1 MDLTGGTMEE
11 SDGVTRL
18 LKAWSGG
25 DQGALRELTPK
36 VYLELRQM
44 AAKYMRK
51 ERTGNTL
58 QATALVHEVFLRMVQ
73 VDSVTWQDRAHFFAV
88 SATMMRRILVDRAH
102 AKGSAKRGGQALR
115 LNLDEAPEVA
125 AGSRDREIVALDEAL
140 TALAQVDPRKAKVV
154 ELRFFGGLSV
164 EESAEVLKISSQT
177 VMRDWKTARAWL
189 MAELTR

>member
-1 MDLTGGTMEE
+1 MEA

-25 DQGALRELTPK
+25 DEGARDELMPK
-36 VYLELRQM
+36 VYLELQRL

-51 ERTGNTL
+51 EAAGNTL
-58 QATALVHEVFLRMVQ
+58 QTTALVHEVFLRMVK
-73 VDSVTWQDRAHFFAV
+73 VESVTWQDRAHFFAV
-88 SATMMRRILVDRAH
+88 AATMMRRILVDRAH
-102 AKGSAKRGGQALR
+102 AKGSAKRGGQAMR
-115 LNLDEAPEVA
+115 LSLDEAPHVTG
-125 AGSRDREIVALDEAL
+125 GSGDREIAAIDEAL

-164 EESAEVLKISSQT
+164 EESAEVLKISPQT

>member
-25 DQGALRELTPK
+25 DPK

>member
-1 MDLTGGTMEE
+1 VDLTGGTMEE

-58 QATALVHEVFLRMVQ
+58 QPTALVHEVFLRMVQ